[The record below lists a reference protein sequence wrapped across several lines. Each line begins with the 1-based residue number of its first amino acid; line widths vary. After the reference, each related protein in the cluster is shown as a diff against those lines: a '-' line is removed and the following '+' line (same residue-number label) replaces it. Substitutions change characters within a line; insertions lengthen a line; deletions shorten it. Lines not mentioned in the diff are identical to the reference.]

1 MRTDRPR
8 YPEDRSHPTSV
19 AHDAKRQQFRAWAA
33 AVRASVDRIQA
44 LARQGREKEQAV
56 EHVLQSSAPDPDAL
70 RTLTL
75 DRRARRLEIEGLI
88 AALPTLDEIGQTGEA
103 GGAARALR
111 RPRLSGGTA
120 GFRVIPGSPRSS
132 PPQ

>member
-1 MRTDRPR
+1 M
-8 YPEDRSHPTSV
+8 
-19 AHDAKRQQFRAWAA
+19 AHDAKRQQFRTWAA

-44 LARQGREKEQAV
+44 LARQGREKEQAL

-88 AALPTLDEIGQTGEA
+88 AALPTLDEIGQTSEV

-111 RPRLSGGTA
+111 RPRLSGETA
-120 GFRVIPGSPRSS
+120 GFRLVSRAV
-132 PPQ
+132 

>member
-8 YPEDRSHPTSV
+8 YPEDRSHPASV
-19 AHDAKRQQFRAWAA
+19 AHDAKRQQFRTWAA

-44 LARQGREKEQAV
+44 LARQGREKEQA

-75 DRRARRLEIEGLI
+75 DRRARRLRSEE
-88 AALPTLDEIGQTGEA
+88 
-103 GGAARALR
+103 R
-111 RPRLSGGTA
+111 RVGKEC
-120 GFRVIPGSPRSS
+120 RSRS
-132 PPQ
+132 ERW